1 MRAHLQ
7 ATPARL
13 IRHGRG
19 PHPGTARTL
28 YVPRMGTLRGYVVA
42 AHAAPTAVVTLIMT
56 VFAWSIGWR
65 GVPLVLVLFAVL
77 VGQLSVGWSN
87 DAFDAD
93 LDRAAGR
100 QEKPTVSGAVVASR
114 LWLAAWIALA
124 VSALLSWIA
133 AGPIGGSFHVLFLA
147 MAWLYNVALSRTV
160 WSWLPYAVA
169 FGAMPAF
176 LYVGLDGSAPPWWT
190 VAVFAIVATSAHLA
204 NALPDLE
211 SDRETGLGG
220 LAVRLGRRRST
231 VLCWLLLALGTG
243 ILVAVTWPISPWTSV
258 VLVAGFATALVLG
271 SLRPPAVFAALLG
284 VVVLD
289 VVALIASPAL

>member
-1 MRAHLQ
+1 
-7 ATPARL
+7 
-13 IRHGRG
+13 
-19 PHPGTARTL
+19 
-28 YVPRMGTLRGYVVA
+28 MGTLRGYVIA
-42 AHAAPTAVVTLIMT
+42 AHAAPTVVVTLIMT

-65 GVPLVLVLFAVL
+65 GLPLALVLFAVL

-87 DAFDAD
+87 DAFDAT
-93 LDRAAGR
+93 LDREAGR
-100 QEKPTVSGAVVASR
+100 SRKPTVAGDVAPRS
-114 LWLAAWIALA
+114 LWAAAWIALA
-124 VSALLSWIA
+124 VSSVLSWIA
-133 AGPIGGSFHVLFLA
+133 AGPVGGSFHVFFLA
-147 MAWLYNVALSRTV
+147 MAWLYNVALSRTA
-160 WSWLPYAVA
+160 WSWLPYALA

-220 LAVRLGRRRST
+220 LAVRLGRWRST

-243 ILVAVTWPISPWTSV
+243 ILVTVTWTSSPWTSA
-258 VLVAGFATALVLG
+258 VLVGGFVAALVVG
-271 SLRPPAVFAALLG
+271 SIRPAAMFLALLG

>member
-1 MRAHLQ
+1 
-7 ATPARL
+7 
-13 IRHGRG
+13 
-19 PHPGTARTL
+19 
-28 YVPRMGTLRGYVVA
+28 MGTLRGYVVA

-65 GVPLVLVLFAVL
+65 GAPLVLVLLAVL

-114 LWLAAWIALA
+114 LWRAAWIALA

-258 VLVAGFATALVLG
+258 VLVAGFVSALVLG

>member
-1 MRAHLQ
+1 M
-7 ATPARL
+7 P
-13 IRHGRG
+13 
-19 PHPGTARTL
+19 PSL
-28 YVPRMGTLRGYVVA
+28 YVPRMGTLRGYVTA
-42 AHAAPTAVVTLIMT
+42 AHAAPTAVVTLVMT

-65 GVPLVLVLFAVL
+65 GAPLALVAAAVL

-87 DAFDAD
+87 DAFDAA
-93 LDRAAGR
+93 LDREAGR
-100 QEKPTVSGAVVASR
+100 REKPTVAGAVAPR
-114 LWLAAWIALA
+114 GLWVAAWIALL
-124 VSALLSWIA
+124 VSCLLSWVA
-133 AGPIGGSFHVLFLA
+133 AGPIGGSFHVFFLA
-147 MAWLYNVALSRTV
+147 MAWLYNVALSRTA
-160 WSWLPYAVA
+160 WSWLPYALA

-231 VLCWLLLALGTG
+231 LLCWGLLALGTG
-243 ILVAVTWPISPWTSV
+243 ILVAVTWASSPWTSV
-258 VLVAGFATALVLG
+258 VLVGGFAAALVLG
-271 SLRPPAVFAALLG
+271 SVRPAQMFPALLA